1 MNVFA
6 EKLIDPSLLPLL
18 NKIKFQNYKPTIIGS
33 YSLQSQHNA
42 GDIDIDINIT
52 GQIDQKL
59 TENELKKI
67 IKEIDE
73 NLNMYFIE
81 LKIQYKNGKKKKFYA
96 NDIDRVKIP
105 KKNFDNIEFIKLDL
119 VIFFN
124 GEFKELSVNYWF
136 NPNKIDVV
144 NEIKASIAEEKKEGR
159 YFKAVKRYFSIAK
172 ILNDYNKG
180 KYISEY
186 LNNYYGTE
194 YKILSN
200 LKAIK
205 LLLENYDDPLIR
217 LKIRKNLID
226 INIIPKVSIINNL
239 IKKIQK
245 KVDDDGYKFL
255 KTFESKY
262 I

>member
-6 EKLIDPSLLPLL
+6 ERTLEPALIPLL
-18 NKIKFQNYKPTIIGS
+18 RNVQFQNYKPVIIGS
-33 YSLQSQHNA
+33 YSLKSQNNA
-42 GDIDIDINIT
+42 GDIDVDINIT
-52 GQIDQKL
+52 GNIDQTI
-59 TENELKKI
+59 TEKEIKKI
-67 IKEIDE
+67 VDE
-73 NLNMYFIE
+73 VDKNDNMYFIE
-81 LKIQYKNGKKKKFYA
+81 LKIQYKNGKKKKIYA
-96 NDIDRVKIP
+96 NEIDRIKIP
-105 KKNFDNIEFIKLDL
+105 KKNFDKIEFIKLDL
-119 VIFFN
+119 VIFFL

-136 NPNKIDVV
+136 NPNKVNVV
-144 NEIKASIAEEKKEGR
+144 NEIKASIDEEKKDGK

-172 ILNDYNKG
+172 ILNDHNKG
-180 KYISEY
+180 QYISQY
-186 LNNYYGTE
+186 LNNYYGSE

-226 INIIPKVSIINNL
+226 IGIIPKVSIINKL
-239 IKKIQK
+239 IKKIQD
-245 KVDDDGYKFL
+245 KVDNDGLKFL